1 MKRISIE
8 MKNMDKGLI
17 DLLKKAKKLGIKK
30 ITISDTGEQSFEFFD
45 RPFDKFKPS
54 KADITGEAPFRM
66 PSDDEMLMYSTDEFD
81 RMRDEREKAHKH
93 EY

>member
-1 MKRISIE
+1 MMKISFE
-8 MKNMDKGLI
+8 MNHMDKGLI

-30 ITISDTGEQSFEFFD
+30 LTISNTGEQTFEFFD

-54 KADITGEAPFRM
+54 KADLLGEMPDRM
-66 PSDDEMLMYSTDEFD
+66 PTDDEMLMYSTDEFD
-81 RMRDEREKAHKH
+81 RMRDERKEATKY

>member
-1 MKRISIE
+1 MKISFE
-8 MKNMDKGLI
+8 MNHMDKGLI

-30 ITISDTGEQSFEFFD
+30 LTISNTGEQTFEFFD

-54 KADITGEAPFRM
+54 KADLLGEMPDRM
-66 PSDDEMLMYSTDEFD
+66 PTDDEMLMYSTDEFD
-81 RMRDEREKAHKH
+81 RMRDERKEATKY

>member
-1 MKRISIE
+1 MRISFE

-30 ITISDTGEQSFEFFD
+30 ITIGDNGEKSFEFFD
-45 RPFDKFKPS
+45 RPFDKLKPIR
-54 KADITGEAPFRM
+54 AEIMGEETPRM
-66 PSDDEMLMYSTDEFD
+66 PTDDEMLMYSTDEFD
-81 RMRDEREKAHKH
+81 RMREERKEAAKY

>member
-1 MKRISIE
+1 M
-8 MKNMDKGLI
+8 NHMDKGLI

-81 RMRDEREKAHKH
+81 RMRDERETAHKH

>member
-1 MKRISIE
+1 MKS
-8 MKNMDKGLI
+8 MDKGLI

-30 ITISDTGEQSFEFFD
+30 LTISENGEKTFEFFD

-54 KADITGEAPFRM
+54 KADILGEIPDRM
-66 PSDDEMLMYSTDEFD
+66 PTDDEMLMYSTDEFD
-81 RMRDEREKAHKH
+81 RMREERKEAAKY

>member
-1 MKRISIE
+1 M
-8 MKNMDKGLI
+8 NHMDKGLI

>member
-1 MKRISIE
+1 MKRISFE

-30 ITISDTGEQSFEFFD
+30 ITISNTGEQSFEFFD

-54 KADITGEAPFRM
+54 KADIMGEMPERM
-66 PSDDEMLMYSTDEFD
+66 PTDDEMLMYSTDEFD
-81 RMRDEREKAHKH
+81 RIREEREKAYK
-93 EY
+93 YGD

>member
-1 MKRISIE
+1 

-30 ITISDTGEQSFEFFD
+30 LTISDNGEKTFEFFD

-54 KADITGEAPFRM
+54 KADILGEMPERM
-66 PSDDEMLMYSTDEFD
+66 PTDDEMLMYSTDEFD
-81 RMRDEREKAHKH
+81 RMRDERKEAAKY

>member
-1 MKRISIE
+1 MMRISIE

-30 ITISDTGEQSFEFFD
+30 ITISDNGEKSFEFFD
-45 RPFDKFKPS
+45 RPFEKLKPS
-54 KADITGEAPFRM
+54 KADFYGAEETRM
-66 PSDDEMLMYSTDEFD
+66 PSEDEMLMYSTDEFD
-81 RMRDEREKAHKH
+81 RMREERKEAAKY

>member
-1 MKRISIE
+1 

-30 ITISDTGEQSFEFFD
+30 LTITETGEKTFEFFD
-45 RPFDKFKPS
+45 RPFEKFKPS
-54 KADITGEAPFRM
+54 KADITGEEPFRM
-66 PSDDEMLMYSTDEFD
+66 PTDDEMLMYSTDEFD
-81 RMRDEREKAHKH
+81 RMRDERKEATKY